1 MDYHHSQL
9 VKHRRICGGRFI
21 SSKGKYKSTVYQVGA
36 FQDQLH
42 RAFGIF
48 VSRDHPS
55 VHPQSFCKVCKV
67 AMGCL
72 IESKEKGIPYKSS
85 VQLYQW
91 QEHQENCKVQ

>member
-9 VKHRRICGGRFI
+9 VKHCRICGERLI
-21 SSKGKYKSTVYQVGA
+21 SNKGKYKATVYQVGA

-42 RAFGIF
+42 RALKVL

-55 VHPQSFCKVCKV
+55 VHLQSFCKVCKV
-67 AMGCL
+67 AMGRL
-72 IESKEKGIPYKSS
+72 IESKEKGIPYKGS

-91 QEHQENCKVQ
+91 QEHQENCKV